1 VTDSIPGEP
10 PAAHTAAPSAA
21 APPPPPPPAAPPLAR
36 SLTDRRVAG
45 VCGGLA
51 AHLHVSAWLLRAG
64 FIALT
69 FVGGLG
75 ILLYIAGWILLPE
88 EGSPQRF
95 GWNSLVFTER
105 HNTRLLVAFLVIAVA
120 VIVFAGSVHA
130 AHDGILWG
138 VVLLGVGTFLLLQER
153 REWNPNATAAASM
166 PAAHAPYAAGTFTS
180 LATETQTPP
189 SAWARPARP
198 RSILGIVTVAAAL
211 LAVGIAA
218 LLDSAG
224 VVTVSVAACAAIALI
239 VVGSGLLA
247 GAWFGRSRGLIV
259 LGALLIPFTATT
271 ALVDQPLSGGVG
283 NVIEAPQSL
292 AELHSQYHLAAGQLT
307 VDLSQIPLGA
317 SPTVNVTVALGKLTV
332 VLAPQANFY
341 IAAHAGAGHI
351 DILGAPDDGFNI
363 DSPLSQSPS
372 AGGGTLHL
380 ALSVGFGEIQVVDS
394 TGTPVQGQ

>member
-10 PAAHTAAPSAA
+10 PAANTAAPSAA
-21 APPPPPPPAAPPLAR
+21 APPPPPPPGAPPLAR
-36 SLTDRRVAG
+36 SRTDRRVAG

-75 ILLYIAGWILLPE
+75 ILLYIAAWILLPE

-95 GWNSLVFTER
+95 GWNSLVSTER
-105 HNTRLLVAFLVIAVA
+105 HNTRLFVALLVLALA
-120 VIVFAGSVHA
+120 VIVFAGGFHA
-130 AHDGILWG
+130 THEGILWG
-138 VVLLGVGTFLLLQER
+138 VVLLGVGAFLLLQER
-153 REWNPNATAAASM
+153 REWNPHATTASM
-166 PAAHAPYAAGTFTS
+166 PAAPAAYAAGTFTTA
-180 LATETQTPP
+180 ATETQAPP
-189 SAWARPARP
+189 SAWGRPARP

-239 VVGSGLLA
+239 VVGSGLIA

-283 NVIEAPQSL
+283 NVIAAPQSL
-292 AELHSQYHLAAGQLT
+292 AELHGEYHLAAGQLT

-341 IAAHAGAGHI
+341 VAAHAGAGRI

-363 DSPLSQSPS
+363 DSPMSQSPS
-372 AGGGTLHL
+372 PGGGTLHL